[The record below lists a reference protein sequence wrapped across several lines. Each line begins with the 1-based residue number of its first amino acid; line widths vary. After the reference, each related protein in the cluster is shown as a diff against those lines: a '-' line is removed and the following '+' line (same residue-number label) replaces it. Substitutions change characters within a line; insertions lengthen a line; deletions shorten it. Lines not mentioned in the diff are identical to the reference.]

1 MAKVKKQLVV
11 VPDASWTPN
20 QVSEEVGLFNADA
33 TPISLAALTV
43 QTADDILMTGYVI
56 GVAGALAATDTIN
69 EALGKLEARIEAL
82 E

>member
-1 MAKVKKQLVV
+1 MAKVTRQLVV
-11 VPDASWTPN
+11 VPNASWAPT

-43 QTADDILMTGYVI
+43 QTADDILMTGYAS
-56 GVAGALAATDTIN
+56 GVAGDISPTDTIN
-69 EALGKLEARIEAL
+69 EALAKLEARIEAL